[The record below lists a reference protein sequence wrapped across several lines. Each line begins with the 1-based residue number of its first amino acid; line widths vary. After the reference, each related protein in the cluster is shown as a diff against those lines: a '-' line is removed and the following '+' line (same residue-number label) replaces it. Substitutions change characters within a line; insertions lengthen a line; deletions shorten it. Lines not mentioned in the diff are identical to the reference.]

1 AGAEAAKV
9 TFINKC
15 PFTVWPATLSGG
27 GVPQLPNT
35 GFALQPKGSEII
47 EVPPNWSSGRF
58 WGRTGCSVDATG
70 KFTCLTGDCASGQ
83 VSCNGAGGIPPVT
96 LAEFTLGGAGGL
108 DFFDISLVD
117 GFNLPVSITVKYCVG
132 GGCKTTT
139 CTKSIN
145 NVCPKELSV
154 RNSQGGV
161 IACKSACL
169 AFNKPEYCCSGAYAS
184 PTKCTPSSYAKL
196 FKSQCPQAYSYAF
209 DDRSSTF
216 TCPTGKDYIVT
227 FCP

>member
-96 LAEFTLGGAGGL
+96 LAEFTLGGAG
-108 DFFDISLVD
+108 
-117 GFNLPVSITVKYCVG
+117 
-132 GGCKTTT
+132 
-139 CTKSIN
+139 
-145 NVCPKELSV
+145 
-154 RNSQGGV
+154 
-161 IACKSACL
+161 
-169 AFNKPEYCCSGAYAS
+169 PEYCCSGAYAS
-184 PTKCTPSSYAKL
+184 PRKCTPSSYAKL

>member
-1 AGAEAAKV
+1 IFVTDAGAEAAKV

-145 NVCPKELSV
+145 NVCPKELS
-154 RNSQGGV
+154 
-161 IACKSACL
+161 
-169 AFNKPEYCCSGAYAS
+169 
-184 PTKCTPSSYAKL
+184 
-196 FKSQCPQAYSYAF
+196 SQCPQAYSYAF

>member
-96 LAEFTLGGAGGL
+96 LAEFTLGGAG
-108 DFFDISLVD
+108 
-117 GFNLPVSITVKYCVG
+117 
-132 GGCKTTT
+132 
-139 CTKSIN
+139 
-145 NVCPKELSV
+145 
-154 RNSQGGV
+154 
-161 IACKSACL
+161 
-169 AFNKPEYCCSGAYAS
+169 PEYCCSGAYAS

>member
-1 AGAEAAKV
+1 MYLIYYIFVTDAGAEAAKV

-35 GFALQPKGSEII
+35 GSEII

-117 GFNLPVSITVKYCVG
+117 GFNLPVSIT
-132 GGCKTTT
+132 
-139 CTKSIN
+139 
-145 NVCPKELSV
+145 
-154 RNSQGGV
+154 
-161 IACKSACL
+161 
-169 AFNKPEYCCSGAYAS
+169 
-184 PTKCTPSSYAKL
+184 CTPSSYAKL